1 MLSIWDFA
9 SVLRAAQMSH
19 APLVPLVQ
27 GAFYM
32 QAPPNVDGEFIVN
45 TLQSCVFIE
54 TLAGPQGMVTTWQL
68 CGIADDRDGHA
79 AMWWLDGIV
88 NELYLLFSRGEETL
102 TPFFE
107 PHGYECELSRVL
119 SMVPP
124 SKQQIGNA
132 SKWRFGV
139 LAEIIVQ
146 PKEEF

>member
-9 SVLRAAQMSH
+9 SALRAAQMSH
-19 APLVPLVQ
+19 APLAPLVK

-32 QAPPNVDGEFIVN
+32 QAPPGVDGEFIIN

-68 CGIADDRDGHA
+68 CGVADDRDGKS

-88 NELYLLFSRGEETL
+88 NELYLLFQRGDGAL
-102 TPFFE
+102 TPHLDRF
-107 PHGYECELSRVL
+107 GYECESSRVL
-119 SMVPP
+119 SMIAP

-146 PKEEF
+146 PKEDF